1 VTRRHY
7 SISVSGQTSTRID
20 ARCDETGF
28 FRSAVVE
35 DACREELAAGERLLE
50 ERRMVRK

>member
-1 VTRRHY
+1 VKRHY
-7 SISVSGQTSTRID
+7 SISISGRTSARID

-28 FRSAVVE
+28 FRSVVVE
-35 DACREELAAGERLLE
+35 DACRDALAAGERLLE